1 MNVGYD
7 ASTLLASVKREG
19 EKYHESALKLAAET
33 KSRGLRGI
41 CSSLV
46 LIEVPGALS
55 SSTTMPIEKIYETS
69 ASVLAAFSVD
79 MMPYEG
85 QVDRATELMLE
96 FRDLKRRAG
105 IGSADFHYLAS
116 VYNQGCEIFVTTDER
131 HLLRLDFKKGLSKY
145 VDIVNPE
152 EALKK
157 LRA

>member
-1 MNVGYD
+1 MNIGLD

-33 KSRGLRGI
+33 KSKGVRGV

-55 SSTTMPIEKIYETS
+55 SATTMPIEKIYETS
-69 ASVLAAFSVD
+69 ASVLSAFSVD
-79 MMPYEG
+79 MMPFESL
-85 QVDRATELMLE
+85 VDRATELMLE

-116 VYNQGCEIFVTTDER
+116 AYNQGCEMFVTTDER
-131 HLLRLDFKKGLSKY
+131 HLLRADVRDGLSSY

-152 EALKK
+152 EALVE